1 MDVRQATADQAFG
14 LAKRRETTRW
24 DWMHRLF
31 RHRFAFTGLLFLVVA
46 TLVALLAPLLAPHD
60 PITINPVDRLQ
71 PIGSDYVLG
80 TDYLGRDVLSR
91 LIYGTRISLG
101 VGAVTVILCTV
112 VGVIIGV
119 VAGYYARI
127 DNVLMRV
134 MDAFMAFP
142 AILLALGIMA
152 VLGPAVTNTMIAL
165 SIVYTPRMARLV
177 RSSVLVIREM
187 DYVLAGRALGMRDIR
202 LLLLH
207 VVPNAMGPI
216 IVQGTFI
223 FAYAVIAEA
232 SLSFL
237 GVGSSPEVPSWGNM
251 LSEARQYMR
260 VEPMLAILP
269 GIAIM
274 LTVLSLNLLGDGL
287 RDIFDPHT
295 KDQGSAAN
303 T

>member
-1 MDVRQATADQAFG
+1 MAVRQASAARTIE
-14 LAKRRETTRW
+14 LAKRRETSRW
-24 DWMHRLF
+24 DWAYRLF
-31 RHRFAFTGLLFLVVA
+31 RHRFAFSGLVFLVFA
-46 TLVALLAPLLAPHD
+46 TFVALLAPVLAPYD
-60 PITINPVDRLQ
+60 PILINPVDRLQ
-71 PIGSDYVLG
+71 GPGSEYWLG

-91 LIYGTRISLG
+91 LVYGARISLG
-101 VGAVTVILCTV
+101 VGAVTVFFCTV
-112 VGVIIGV
+112 VGVVIGV
-119 VAGYYARI
+119 VAGYYQRV

-142 AILLALGIMA
+142 GILLALGIMA
-152 VLGPAVTNTMIAL
+152 VLGPAVINTMIAL

-187 DYVLAGRALGMRDIR
+187 DYVLAGRALGMGDTR
-202 LLLLH
+202 LLFWH
-207 VVPNAMGPI
+207 IVPNALGPI

-237 GVGSSPEVPSWGNM
+237 GVGSSPEVASWGNM

-260 VEPMLAILP
+260 VVPLLTLLP

-274 LTVLSLNLLGDGL
+274 LTVLSLNMLGDGL
-287 RDIFDPHT
+287 RDILDPYT
-295 KDQGSAAN
+295 KDQRGSDA
-303 T
+303 

>member
-1 MDVRQATADQAFG
+1 MAVRQASAARTIE
-14 LAKRRETTRW
+14 LAKRRETSRW
-24 DWMHRLF
+24 DWAYRLF
-31 RHRFAFTGLLFLVVA
+31 RHRFAFSGLVFLVLA
-46 TLVALLAPLLAPHD
+46 TLVALLAPILAPYD
-60 PITINPVDRLQ
+60 PILINPVDRLQ
-71 PIGSDYVLG
+71 GPGSEYWLG

-91 LIYGTRISLG
+91 LVYGARISLG
-101 VGAVTVILCTV
+101 VGAVTVFFCTV
-112 VGVIIGV
+112 VGVVIGV
-119 VAGYYARI
+119 VAGYYQRI

-142 AILLALGIMA
+142 GILLALGIMA
-152 VLGPAVTNTMIAL
+152 VLGPAVINTMIAL

-187 DYVLAGRALGMRDIR
+187 DYVLAGRSLGMGDTR
-202 LLLLH
+202 LLFWH
-207 VVPNAMGPI
+207 IVPNALGPI

-237 GVGSSPEVPSWGNM
+237 GVGSSPEVASWGNM

-260 VEPMLAILP
+260 VVPLLTLLP

-274 LTVLSLNLLGDGL
+274 LTVLSLNMLGDGL
-287 RDIFDPHT
+287 RDILDPYT
-295 KDQGSAAN
+295 KDQRGADA
-303 T
+303 